1 MARFRYRMQNILTVK
16 EKLET
21 QARNEFAI
29 AAQKL
34 RDEEEKL
41 KNLILRREQYE
52 EYLKALYEG
61 NLDIPKINETN
72 QAIDSM
78 KEIIK
83 EQEFNVRYAERAL
96 EEKRVELQLAI
107 QDVKTHEK
115 LKEKQFEI
123 FLQEEAAKESKEI
136 DELVSYRYGQ
146 DTES

>member
-52 EYLKALYEG
+52 EYLKSLYDG

-123 FLQEEAAKESKEI
+123 FMQEEAAKESKEI

-146 DTES
+146 DSDS